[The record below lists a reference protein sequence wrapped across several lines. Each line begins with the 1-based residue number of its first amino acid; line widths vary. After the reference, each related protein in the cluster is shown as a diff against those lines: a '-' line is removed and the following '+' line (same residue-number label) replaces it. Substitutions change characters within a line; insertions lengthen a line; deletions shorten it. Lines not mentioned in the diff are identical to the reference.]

1 MYSFTVPVG
10 LASVQVSLENRTG
23 NPYLGLPTVPD
34 WLGRPNHTVGDY
46 SENYGLDEV
55 GTGAAVLQGPSF
67 VTLANP
73 TPGTYTVAVR
83 ASSTAEFGT
92 FPDAGYA
99 IRVQG
104 LGTINVPFDGGSA
117 GVAAQ
122 LASSWRFFRIDVP
135 AGVVGWDVRLT
146 NVTSGSPQLV
156 VRRDQLPASLQNAG
170 FDPGSAQAW
179 PSGAQWAAG
188 VDLTGYEYDAD
199 GSDTIGRVLHMGMGL
214 PLEPGTYY
222 VGVTNAS
229 GTSAAMSYTLESRGI
244 GTGYAIPVTTL
255 AYAGGSDTQSNLA
268 PRELAYYK
276 VTVPAGQ
283 TSWQVKLT
291 ATTGDVALFVR
302 KNGLP
307 STKGYYAGYG
317 WDFDSFGNNLDGV
330 QMRKAGDEHFVL
342 LPTYATSNRQTA
354 TTVPAGDYYLA
365 VVSQG
370 GTNVG
375 ATPTNQN
382 GPQMGTGN
390 AGYTILSRGGVQTA
404 GPGRCGGGRV

>member
-1 MYSFTVPVG
+1 MR
-10 LASVQVSLENRTG
+10 AI
-23 NPYLGLPTVPD
+23 
-34 WLGRPNHTVGDY
+34 
-46 SENYGLDEV
+46 
-55 GTGAAVLQGPSF
+55 PS
-67 VTLANP
+67 A
-73 TPGTYTVAVR
+73 
-83 ASSTAEFGT
+83 
-92 FPDAGYA
+92 
-99 IRVQG
+99 VQG

-122 LASSWRFFRIDVP
+122 LAGSWRFFRIDVP
-135 AGVVGWDVRLT
+135 AGALGWDVRLT

-199 GSDTIGRVLHMGMGL
+199 GSDTIGRVLHMGMGQ

-222 VGVTNAS
+222 VGVRTAS

-317 WDFDSFGNNLDGV
+317 WDFDSFGNILDGV

-342 LPTYATSNRQTA
+342 LPTYGTSN
-354 TTVPAGDYYLA
+354 D
-365 VVSQG
+365 
-370 GTNVG
+370 
-375 ATPTNQN
+375 
-382 GPQMGTGN
+382 
-390 AGYTILSRGGVQTA
+390 SR
-404 GPGRCGGGRV
+404 